1 MFNLLKSDLYRMVR
15 RIDFWVYAGVAAV
28 LMILVACM
36 LSFFASPEFANMVT
50 ESVDRG
56 VQSLT
61 EEQRTELTQDLDES
75 LKEIEALRAK
85 VMPSLTSTWSQAFL
99 SGGLLGILGSVFIAV
114 FLSRDFKSGFV
125 KNLVMDRRGRW
136 AYYGE
141 KLVFVAL
148 VQAIFLAVCAAF
160 STLGFALF
168 GFTYEVSESVADV
181 ALWLALSWLVSCA
194 YTFLTACVVWLT
206 QQEWLSVLWAV
217 LISSGM
223 IGAFLVQVALMLS
236 RAIPVFA
243 AAAEWTLAGSVASIG
258 KGAAYLLT
266 PNSELW
272 LPGMLPVVQVLIV
285 CGLMLV
291 AGIAVTFAACRRRD
305 IR

>member
-1 MFNLLKSDLYRMVR
+1 
-15 RIDFWVYAGVAAV
+15 
-28 LMILVACM
+28 M

-50 ESVDRG
+50 ENVDRG

-75 LKEIEALRAK
+75 LKEMEALRAK

-141 KLVFVAL
+141 KLVF
-148 VQAIFLAVCAAF
+148 LAVCAAF

-206 QQEWLSVLWAV
+206 RQEWLSVLWAV

-285 CGLMLV
+285 CGLVLV